1 MKLAA
6 AVVAGLT
13 GLASG
18 QGASAAVLT
27 ATAPDNTFYSG
38 FNITFTDKNG
48 NGILDF
54 GEETGFSFVR
64 FNIGL
69 PSEIVYTQ
77 VLGFPTTDLTVAGVI
92 PGGNT
97 DPEPWENRGL
107 WLFGPGQPDFGE
119 AFATSWTYEITG
131 LSDPSVVPLPGGLP
145 LLLAGMGA
153 LWVLRRRQIA

>member
-6 AVVAGLT
+6 AVVAGVM

-18 QGASAAVLT
+18 PGASAAVLT
-27 ATAPDNTFYSG
+27 ATALDNTSYSG
-38 FNITFTDKNG
+38 FDITFTDGNG

-54 GEETGFSFVR
+54 GEESGFSSVR

-107 WLFGPGQPDFGE
+107 WLFGPGQPDFRE
-119 AFATSWTYEITG
+119 ALALFWSYQVTG
-131 LSDPSVVPLPGGLP
+131 LSEPSVVPLPGGLP

-153 LWVLRRRQIA
+153 LWVLRRRQTA

>member
-6 AVVAGLT
+6 AVVVGLV

-18 QGASAAVLT
+18 QSASAAVLA
-27 ATAPDNTFYSG
+27 ATAVNASYSG
-38 FNITFTDKNG
+38 FDITFTDNNG

-54 GEETGFSFVR
+54 GEESGFSSVR
-64 FNIGL
+64 FNVGL
-69 PSEIVYTQ
+69 PNEIVYTT
-77 VLGFPTTDLTVAGVI
+77 VLGFPATMSTVAGVI

-119 AFATSWTYEITG
+119 AIATFWTYEITG
-131 LSDPSVVPLPGGLP
+131 LSEPSVVPLPGGLP

-153 LWVLRRRQIA
+153 LWVLRRRQAA